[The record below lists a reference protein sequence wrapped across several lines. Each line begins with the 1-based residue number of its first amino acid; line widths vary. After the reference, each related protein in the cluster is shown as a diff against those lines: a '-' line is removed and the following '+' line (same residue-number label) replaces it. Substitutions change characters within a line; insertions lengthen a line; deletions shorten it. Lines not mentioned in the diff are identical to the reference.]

1 MIPLKDDNP
10 VSITPFVTYAL
21 IIINVIIFLNQLT
34 LDSRAYQEFVYT
46 YGAVPLQLI
55 HGQNLHSIFTSMF
68 LHGGFGHLLGNML
81 FLWIFADN
89 IEYLTGHGRFIV
101 FYILCGLAAFLT
113 HFIMAPTSQVPMIG
127 ASGAISGVLG
137 AYAIRFPRARVHV
150 LWIFFF
156 IISVD
161 RIPAAIVLGLWFLLQ
176 ILSAMGASASSA
188 GVAWYAHIGGFVAG
202 ILLIG
207 FFQKRRVTVYFRR

>member
-10 VSITPFVTYAL
+10 TTIKPVVTITL
-21 IIINVIIFLNQLT
+21 IVMNVVIFLNQLGM
-34 LDSRAYQEFVYT
+34 DAQSYQQFVYT

-55 HGQNLHSIFTSMF
+55 HGQNLHSVFTSMF
-68 LHGGFGHLLGNML
+68 LHGGIGHLLGNML

-89 IEYLTGHGRFIV
+89 IENLTGHGRFIV
-101 FYILCGLAAFLT
+101 FYILCGLAAFST
-113 HFIMAPTSQVPMIG
+113 HFIMDPASQVPMIG

-137 AYAIRFPRARVHV
+137 AYAIRFPRAKVHV

-161 RIPAAIVLGLWFLLQ
+161 RIPAAVVLGLWFLFQ
-176 ILSAMGASASSA
+176 IISALGSSAASA
-188 GVAWYAHIGGFVAG
+188 GVAWYAHIGGFIAG

-207 FFQKRRVTVYFRR
+207 FFQKRNVTVYFRR